1 MKNRIVWSS
10 EKSKNLIMCGGC
22 GMEDWQI
29 EPFISDSEIGVDP
42 DCENAKTFRRL
53 IDFHYE

>member
-1 MKNRIVWSS
+1 
-10 EKSKNLIMCGGC
+10 MCGGC

-29 EPFISDSEIGVDP
+29 EPFISDSEISVDP